1 MSDDTAPRAWPL
13 RPWGTP
19 SWTINVV
26 QPELTGTGDTMDLAD
41 LSDSALVAACL
52 SGRRDAFDLIVERH
66 RRSVYQVCYRFVN
79 NHEDASDLSQEAFV
93 RAWRGL
99 ENFQGHAAL
108 ATWLYRITVNV

>member
-1 MSDDTAPRAWPL
+1 MSDDTAPSASPVL
-13 RPWGTP
+13 RWGRP

-26 QPELTGTGDTMDLAD
+26 QPESTGTDDTTDLAD

-52 SGRRDAFDLIVERH
+52 SGRRDAFDIIVERH

-79 NHEDASDLSQEAFV
+79 NHEDASDLSQDAFV

-99 ENFQGHAAL
+99 KTFKGQS
-108 ATWLYRITVNV
+108 